1 MCWRTKSSCCDADQ
15 LGSTASA
22 LFHEFETGK
31 ASLNP
36 QLLNRLNVFLMA
48 NFFDDIYAAKNADV
62 G

>member
-1 MCWRTKSSCCDADQ
+1 MCWRTCCDADQ
-15 LGSTASA
+15 PGSTASA

-36 QLLNRLNVFLMA
+36 KLLNRLNVLMIA
-48 NFFDDIYAAKNADV
+48 NFFDDIYAATNADV